1 MVGLKVPFVLNEGGG
16 AMWIPPLTDNA
27 LTESQIGATKRW
39 SKLS

>member
-1 MVGLKVPFVLNEGGG
+1 MVGIKVQFVLNEG
-16 AMWIPPLTDNA
+16 AMWFPPLTDNA